1 MSSGEAIVHVSLG
14 KENVRVGKLW
24 FHSRKGR
31 QSASFEYD
39 GKWLEHPE
47 KFALEPALA
56 LTEGAFHTQ
65 AGVNVFG
72 AIGDSAPDRWG
83 RVLMRRWETAR
94 AGRENETPRTLLE
107 ADYLLGVSDEAR
119 QGALRF
125 SVEPDDAAFLATG
138 GRTAV
143 PPLADL
149 PGLLSASERF
159 IEDGESAEDLK
170 LLLAPGSSL
179 GGTRPKAS
187 VRDRDGSLAIAK
199 FPGKDDEFNA
209 VVWEA
214 VALDLARNAGINVSP
229 WRLET
234 VLGKPVLIVGRFDR
248 ANRRRIPFLS
258 AMSMLGA
265 RDNERRSY
273 LEIAYALAQNGGDP
287 EKDMAQLWRR
297 AVFNVLISNT
307 DDHLRNHGFLY
318 ERRRGWRLSPAYD
331 VNPAPAEIMPRV
343 LATAIGFDDPSAS
356 LDAAMA
362 VAKDFRLSREK
373 AKETVRNVAE
383 ATRRWRKTAAAFG
396 LSKRETDRMASAFE
410 HDDLIK
416 ALSAV

>member
-1 MSSGEAIVHVSLG
+1 M
-14 KENVRVGKLW
+14 GKLW

-31 QSASFEYD
+31 QGASFEYD

-65 AGVNVFG
+65 AGVNAFG

-83 RVLMRRWETAR
+83 RVLMRRWEAAR

-125 SVEPDDAAFLATG
+125 SVEPDDTMFPATG
-138 GRTAV
+138 DRTAV
-143 PPLADL
+143 PPLVDL
-149 PGLLSASERF
+149 SGLLSASERLV
-159 IEDGESAEDLK
+159 EDNESAEDLK

-199 FPGKDDEFNA
+199 FPGRDDEFNA

-214 VALDLARNAGINVSP
+214 VALDLARNAGIDVPP
-229 WRLET
+229 WRLRT
-234 VLGKPVLIVGRFDR
+234 VLGKPVLIVRRFDR

-265 RDNERRSY
+265 SPD
-273 LEIAYALAQNGGDP
+273 
-287 EKDMAQLWRR
+287 
-297 AVFNVLISNT
+297 IS
-307 DDHLRNHGFLY
+307 
-318 ERRRGWRLSPAYD
+318 
-331 VNPAPAEIMPRV
+331 
-343 LATAIGFDDPSAS
+343 
-356 LDAAMA
+356 
-362 VAKDFRLSREK
+362 
-373 AKETVRNVAE
+373 
-383 ATRRWRKTAAAFG
+383 
-396 LSKRETDRMASAFE
+396 
-410 HDDLIK
+410 
-416 ALSAV
+416 